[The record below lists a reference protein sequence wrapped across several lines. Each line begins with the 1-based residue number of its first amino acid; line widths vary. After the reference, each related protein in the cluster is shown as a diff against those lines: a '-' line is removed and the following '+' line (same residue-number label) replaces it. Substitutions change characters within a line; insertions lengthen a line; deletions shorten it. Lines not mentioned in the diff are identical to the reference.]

1 MIPKSRELLT
11 VVMALCFGLFG
22 SVALASV
29 PISVDTRVELAA
41 VIARLADFEEF
52 KAAGIPSY
60 DAEVEQHFGRFKDHP
75 TVDLLRQFRSNLEV
89 GYGDTVALALL
100 AQPESWEPRLD
111 LKEWLP
117 NSSTNW
123 DVQSAGQM
131 LAAIS
136 RFSRDTEAA
145 AFFTAHSALY
155 SLVTK
160 QIADDVHDSLD
171 APWFDGISEDN
182 KPVRM
187 MIVPGLLH
195 GRGNYGPRIIMSDG
209 TVDAYAVIGTPKFA
223 AGDSLKWPGAG
234 TSRLLV
240 HEFAHSFVNPWVDAH
255 ADVLKSGAVVLYES
269 NKARMRQNAYGDW
282 NILLYESLTR
292 AVTLR
297 YFLDHDLHD
306 QVLAAKRDDEQRGFG
321 WTLELANLL
330 PATAPLLATEVIPSI
345 SSLLTSWADTTIET
359 QVAAP
364 NASLFPSS
372 GDLNVDPGLNQI
384 TVIFDRPMSA
394 DIGVFGDQTP
404 EFSGPPSWSDDGTE
418 LHLPVELKPGTEY
431 ELYLNH
437 AEMPGGFKS
446 RDGIQL
452 APIPWTF
459 QTQE

>member
-1 MIPKSRELLT
+1 MILKPRELLT
-11 VVMALCFGLFG
+11 VVMTLCFGLFG
-22 SVALASV
+22 SAAVASV
-29 PISVDTRVELAA
+29 PVSVDTRVELTA

-60 DAEVEQHFGRFKDHP
+60 DAEVEQYFGRFKDHP
-75 TVDLLRQFRSNLEV
+75 TVDLLRQFRSDLGV

-100 AQPESWEPRLD
+100 AQPESWEPRTE

-117 NSSTNW
+117 SSSTNW
-123 DVQSAGQM
+123 DEQSAEQM
-131 LAAIS
+131 LAEIC
-136 RFSRDTEAA
+136 RFARDTEAT

-155 SLVTK
+155 SQVVK

-195 GRGNYGPRIIMSDG
+195 GRGNYGPRIVMSDG
-209 TVDAYAVIGTPKFA
+209 TVDAYAVIGTPKLA
-223 AGDSLKWPGAG
+223 VGDSLKWSGAG

-240 HEFAHSFVNPWVDAH
+240 HEFTHSFVNPWVDEH
-255 ADVLKSGAVVLYES
+255 ADVLKSGATALYE
-269 NKARMRQNAYGDW
+269 NNEMRMRQNAYGDW

-297 YFLDHDLHD
+297 YFLDHDMHD
-306 QVLAAKRDDEQRGFG
+306 QALAAQRDDEQRGFA

-330 PATAPLLATEVIPSI
+330 PTTAPLLTTEVIPGI
-345 SSLLTSWADTTIET
+345 SSLLTSWANTTMEAQT
-359 QVAAP
+359 ATP
-364 NASLFPSS
+364 NASLFPSF
-372 GDLNVDPGLNQI
+372 GDLNVDPDLSQI
-384 TVIFDRPMSA
+384 TIIFDRPMST
-394 DIGVFGDQTP
+394 DIGVFGEKTP

-437 AEMPGGFKS
+437 ADMPGGFKS

>member
-1 MIPKSRELLT
+1 MIPKFRELLT
-11 VVMALCFGLFG
+11 VVMTLCFGLLG
-22 SVALASV
+22 SAALASV
-29 PISVDTRVELAA
+29 PISVDTRVELTA

-60 DAEVEQHFGRFKDHP
+60 DAEVEQYFGRFKGHP
-75 TVDLLRQFRSNLEV
+75 TVGLLRRFRSDLGV

-111 LKEWLP
+111 LEEWLP

-123 DVQSAGQM
+123 DVQSAGQT
-131 LAAIS
+131 LAAIF
-136 RFSRDTEAA
+136 RFSRDTDAA
-145 AFFTAHSALY
+145 AFFTAHSSLY

-171 APWFDGISEDN
+171 APWFDGITEDN

-209 TVDAYAVIGTPKFA
+209 TVDAYAVIGTPKFT

-255 ADVLKSGAVVLYES
+255 ADVLKSGAVALHES
-269 NKARMRQNAYGDW
+269 NKVRMRQNAYGDW

-330 PATAPLLATEVIPSI
+330 PATAPLLTAEVIPGI
-345 SSLLTSWADTTIET
+345 SSLLTSWADMTIEA
-359 QVAAP
+359 QAASP

-372 GDLNVDPGLNQI
+372 GDLNVDPDLNQI

-404 EFSGPPSWSDDGTE
+404 EFSGPPSWSDDGTK

-459 QTQE
+459 QTQK

>member
-1 MIPKSRELLT
+1 
-11 VVMALCFGLFG
+11 
-22 SVALASV
+22 
-29 PISVDTRVELAA
+29 
-41 VIARLADFEEF
+41 
-52 KAAGIPSY
+52 
-60 DAEVEQHFGRFKDHP
+60 
-75 TVDLLRQFRSNLEV
+75 
-89 GYGDTVALALL
+89 
-100 AQPESWEPRLD
+100 
-111 LKEWLP
+111 
-117 NSSTNW
+117 
-123 DVQSAGQM
+123 
-131 LAAIS
+131 
-136 RFSRDTEAA
+136 
-145 AFFTAHSALY
+145 
-155 SLVTK
+155 
-160 QIADDVHDSLD
+160 
-171 APWFDGISEDN
+171 
-182 KPVRM
+182 
-187 MIVPGLLH
+187 
-195 GRGNYGPRIIMSDG
+195 MSDG
-209 TVDAYAVIGTPKFA
+209 TVDAYAVIGTPKFT

-255 ADVLKSGAVVLYES
+255 ADVLKSGAVALHES
-269 NKARMRQNAYGDW
+269 NKVRMRQNAYGDW

-330 PATAPLLATEVIPSI
+330 PATAPLLTAEVIPGI
-345 SSLLTSWADTTIET
+345 SSLLTSWADMTIEA
-359 QVAAP
+359 QAASP

-372 GDLNVDPGLNQI
+372 GDLNVDPDLNQI

-404 EFSGPPSWSDDGTE
+404 EFSGPPSWSDDGTK

-452 APIPWTF
+452 APIRWTF
-459 QTQE
+459 QTQK